1 MLKRVGFISMLLLLV
16 CACFSLNSC
25 RCDTD
30 KTMKKAGSWE
40 LPVLVNN
47 GKEEIPD
54 VTIKIPEYIEKTDSK
69 LVLLTFN
76 ATWGEPTKGV
86 LAIYQ
91 DFYEKYQDQGL
102 AVIGISID
110 NSENLR
116 EIIIKD
122 VVEMKHE
129 DGSPAN
135 ITYPVC
141 WDLKQEVK
149 TLFCITSIPVTFL
162 INKENKIV
170 YEQSGFSGNLMK
182 ELEQKIKEFL
192 NQ

>member
-1 MLKRVGFISMLLLLV
+1 MLKRVGFIPMLLLLV

-30 KTMKKAGSWE
+30 KTMKKASSWE

-54 VTIKIPEYIEKTDSK
+54 VTIKMPEYIEKTNSK

-76 ATWGEPTKGV
+76 ATWGEPTLFE

-91 DFYEKYQDQGL
+91 DLYIKYQDQGL
-102 AVIGISID
+102 AVIGIFID

-116 EIIIKD
+116 ENIIEE
-122 VVEMKHE
+122 VLEMKLV

-149 TLFCITSIPVTFL
+149 TLYGFTSIPITFL

-170 YEQSGFSGNLMK
+170 YELSGFSENLMK
-182 ELEQKIKEFL
+182 ELEQKIQEFL